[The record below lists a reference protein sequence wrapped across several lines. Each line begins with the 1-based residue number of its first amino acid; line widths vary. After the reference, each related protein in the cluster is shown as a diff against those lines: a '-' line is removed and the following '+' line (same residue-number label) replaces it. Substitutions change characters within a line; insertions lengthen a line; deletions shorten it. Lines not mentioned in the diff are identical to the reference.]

1 MSGERPSL
9 ASYLQSLGYETVATH
24 PYYATGWNRDKV
36 YPWLGFE
43 QSIFKDQYYGA
54 RFVRDYVSDASC
66 ADKIIQLY
74 EQKEEGRPLFVFN
87 VTMQNHGGYDQ
98 TYTNF
103 SPGISVDGVNSISV
117 SQYFSLIKLSDQ
129 ALEQLIDY
137 FSGADEKLSL
147 IHI

>member
-1 MSGERPSL
+1 MAFLPQGSIPYQQYVNGERPSL
-9 ASYLQSLGYETVATH
+9 ASYLRSRSGMRRWRPIPIMRPAGTVTRSIR
-24 PYYATGWNRDKV
+24 GWDLLRVFLK
-36 YPWLGFE
+36 
-43 QSIFKDQYYGA
+43 IRHYGA

-98 TYTNF
+98 SCTNHRVF
-103 SPGISVDGVNSISV
+103 GGVNSISV

-129 ALEQLIDY
+129 AL
-137 FSGADEKLSL
+137 SS
-147 IHI
+147 

>member
-1 MSGERPSL
+1 MR
-9 ASYLQSLGYETVATH
+9 LGWLTVT
-24 PYYATGWNRDKV
+24 KV

-87 VTMQNHGGYDQ
+87 VTMQNHGD
-98 TYTNF
+98 TTRPTRTSHRVF
-103 SPGISVDGVNSISV
+103 RWTV
-117 SQYFSLIKLSDQ
+117 
-129 ALEQLIDY
+129 
-137 FSGADEKLSL
+137 
-147 IHI
+147 